1 MDERAEII
9 GYWPGNRWKQAR
21 AVFDR
26 SGLSPTLTAQMGEKW
41 NNFVYVTE
49 GERMN
54 CKKVYDIPKSDL
66 RTNESSRRVYST
78 DAISPSVT
86 TICGGNQEPKIL
98 ASWDSYNDKVDKE
111 PDIAQAVQPRHQ
123 VPNHGERLVFE
134 TDCASTGINL
144 LGGIGEMKS
153 NKGTQWYLQDRI
165 YDEAGLALAIPAE
178 SAFHPYYGG
187 KDMEEEQK
195 KRLRIR
201 KLTEDECMRLM
212 GFEEADTKAMRD
224 AGLSKANIYHSAGD
238 SIVTTVLV
246 ALLGSLIGAD
256 YETKIREWSDKLRK
270 ETL

>member
-1 MDERAEII
+1 MDDRAEII
-9 GYWPGNRWKQAR
+9 GYWPGKRWKQAR

-26 SGLSPTLTAQMGEKW
+26 GGLSPTLTAGMGAKG

-54 CKKVYDIPKSDL
+54 CDK
-66 RTNESSRRVYST
+66 
-78 DAISPSVT
+78 
-86 TICGGNQEPKIL
+86 EPKIL

-187 KDMEEEQK
+187 KEMEEETK

-212 GFEEADTKAMRD
+212 GFEEADTKAMRE
-224 AGLSKANIYHSAGD
+224 AGLSKANIYHSSGD

>member
-1 MDERAEII
+1 MDEMAEII
-9 GYWPGNRWKQAR
+9 GYWPGKRWKQAR

-26 SGLSPTLTAQMGEKW
+26 GGLSPTLTAQMGEKG

-54 CKKVYDIPKSDL
+54 CDK
-66 RTNESSRRVYST
+66 
-78 DAISPSVT
+78 
-86 TICGGNQEPKIL
+86 EPKIL
-98 ASWDSYNDKVDKE
+98 ASWDSYNAKVDKE

-134 TDCASTGINL
+134 TDGASTGINL

-187 KDMEEEQK
+187 KDMEEETK

-256 YETKIREWSDKLRK
+256 YETIIREWSDKLRK

>member
-1 MDERAEII
+1 
-9 GYWPGNRWKQAR
+9 
-21 AVFDR
+21 
-26 SGLSPTLTAQMGEKW
+26 
-41 NNFVYVTE
+41 
-49 GERMN
+49 MN

-66 RTNESSRRVYST
+66 RTNESSRRVYSAE
-78 DAISPSVT
+78 AIAPSVT

-98 ASWDSYNDKVDKE
+98 ASCDKDSDN
-111 PDIAQAVQPRHQ
+111 
-123 VPNHGERLVFE
+123 GERLVLDTE
-134 TDCASTGINL
+134 CLNSKVDGKQPSLCDRVYSTDGVSMAMTTADFFMGKIADTG
-144 LGGIGEMKS
+144 
-153 NKGTQWYLQDRI
+153 
-165 YDEAGLALAIPAE
+165 
-178 SAFHPYYGG
+178 
-187 KDMEEEQK
+187 K

-256 YETKIREWSDKLRK
+256 YETIIREWSDKLRN